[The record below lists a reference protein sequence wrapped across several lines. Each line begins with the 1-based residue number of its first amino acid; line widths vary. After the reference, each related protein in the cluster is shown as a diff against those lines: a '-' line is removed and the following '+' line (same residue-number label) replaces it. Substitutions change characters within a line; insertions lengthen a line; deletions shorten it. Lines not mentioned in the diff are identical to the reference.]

1 MKLKYNS
8 PVILTYALLCTVVL
22 IFSLILGKDSSFQHL
37 FVLHNQFDFGILAD
51 YFSLFSYSLG
61 HADWGH
67 LIGNFSLILVVGPM
81 LEEKYGSKS
90 LLSMM
95 FVTAIVSAIFNLVLM
110 NSNVLGASGIVFMLI
125 LLSSFTGFQDG
136 NIPMTFVLV
145 FILYIGKEVVN
156 SFEPDNV
163 SQFGHIMGGICGGFF
178 GFFSNKSYS
187 KEPANTENLEKV
199 DKINNFGD

>member
-1 MKLKYNS
+1 MKIKYNS

-22 IFSLILGKDSSFQHL
+22 VLSLTFGKQSSFQHL
-37 FVLHNQFDFGILAD
+37 FVLHNEFNFGNLVD
-51 YFSLFSYSLG
+51 YFTLFSYTLG

-81 LEEKYGSKS
+81 LEEKYGSKN

-95 FVTAIVSAIFNLVLM
+95 LVTAIVSAVFNLIFM

-145 FILYIGKEVVN
+145 FILYIGKEVMN
-156 SFEPDNV
+156 SFEADNI
-163 SQFGHIMGGICGGFF
+163 SQFGHIMGGVCGGFF
-178 GFFSNKSYS
+178 GFYLNKTQIQ
-187 KEPANTENLEKV
+187 KEQSIDFL
-199 DKINNFGD
+199 